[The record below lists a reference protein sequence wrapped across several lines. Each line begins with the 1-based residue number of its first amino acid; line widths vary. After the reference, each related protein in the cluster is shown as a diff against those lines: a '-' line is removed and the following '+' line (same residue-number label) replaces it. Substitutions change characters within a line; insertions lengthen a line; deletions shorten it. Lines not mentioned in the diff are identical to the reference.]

1 MRENEN
7 KSKQKQKKQ
16 NKIKLIEEDRIKEN
30 KINWTRIE
38 CVRATHKINRNKRQ
52 NS

>member
-1 MRENEN
+1 MKANQN
-7 KSKQKQKKQ
+7 KIQKKQ

-30 KINWTRIE
+30 KINWTRVE
-38 CVRATHKINRNKRQ
+38 YVRATHKIDKNKGQ

>member
-30 KINWTRIE
+30 KINWTRVE
-38 CVRATHKINRNKRQ
+38 YV
-52 NS
+52 